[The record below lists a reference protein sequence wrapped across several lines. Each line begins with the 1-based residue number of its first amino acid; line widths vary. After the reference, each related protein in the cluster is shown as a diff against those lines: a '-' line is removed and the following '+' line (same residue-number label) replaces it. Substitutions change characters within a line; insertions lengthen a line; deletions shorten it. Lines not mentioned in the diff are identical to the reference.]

1 MRVAMARLSGSFAC
15 AHKEGGLISSDIS
28 DTLRLVDLHLPM
40 NGLHV
45 NGRHWVQQ
53 HVEQATIR

>member
-15 AHKEGGLISSDIS
+15 AHEEGGSILFRHVRCTPIGGIAF
-28 DTLRLVDLHLPM
+28 PM
-40 NGLHV
+40 NGLRE

-53 HVEQATIR
+53 HIEQATIR